1 MFRAVARRLLGIPL
15 PSALHLRRCASCGQS
30 TAGWSASVISARMAS
45 CGSAL
50 LGDRGH
56 GGGTVYQTVHD
67 EVAVQLERAG
77 QEAGFGSELE
87 TEGLLPGSD
96 DRPADILLMD
106 AARLY
111 AIDVRVAHVQMH
123 GTVDSPP
130 GIEIAK
136 EEEAKRQRYTV
147 RCRAEGITFIP
158 FVLDEFGHLGDCAT
172 LLLDALADRYAER
185 ARGDYR
191 EGRDAGQRRAAF
203 LMRWR
208 TRITYA
214 AHSAVIR
221 CIQERARRSLVQS
234 MRIRGP

>member
-1 MFRAVARRLLGIPL
+1 MFFCLFTNSFFFCPSNELFRTELLTNSRQQPRADTGNGRINIR
-15 PSALHLRRCASCGQS
+15 
-30 TAGWSASVISARMAS
+30 T
-45 CGSAL
+45 
-50 LGDRGH
+50 
-56 GGGTVYQTVHD
+56 Y
-67 EVAVQLERAG
+67 LECR
-77 QEAGFGSELE
+77 
-87 TEGLLPGSD
+87 
-96 DRPADILLMD
+96 
-106 AARLY
+106 
-111 AIDVRVAHVQMH
+111 
-123 GTVDSPP
+123 
-130 GIEIAK
+130 
-136 EEEAKRQRYTV
+136 EEAKRQRYTV